1 MRRKLWIATA
11 LAAAFLL
18 NGCGGGAFF
27 YDEPVETYYLQSYD
41 DVTGRYEGVANV
53 YYECGR
59 DIVNYT
65 DSRGAFNLYEGD
77 TCTFY
82 DLDDTVS
89 YEYDRLYISTTP
101 TGSHSAGEIPYD
113 CASGW
118 SGVTNANSMFIF
130 DPDYFNNVSDGDI
143 CRLYL

>member
-1 MRRKLWIATA
+1 MRKRLWLLSL
-11 LAAAFLL
+11 LAVPFVLG
-18 NGCGGGAFF
+18 GCGGGAYF

-41 DVTGRYEGVANV
+41 DVSGRFEGVANV

-59 DIVNYT
+59 DIVGYT
-65 DSRGAFNLYEGD
+65 DTRGAFDLYDGD

-89 YEYDRLYISTTP
+89 YEYDRLYISATAS
-101 TGSHSAGEIPYD
+101 GSVAVGDVPYD

-118 SGVTNANSMFIF
+118 SGVTDTDGMFIF
-130 DPDYFNNVSDGDI
+130 DPAYVNSISDGDI
-143 CRLYL
+143 CSLYL